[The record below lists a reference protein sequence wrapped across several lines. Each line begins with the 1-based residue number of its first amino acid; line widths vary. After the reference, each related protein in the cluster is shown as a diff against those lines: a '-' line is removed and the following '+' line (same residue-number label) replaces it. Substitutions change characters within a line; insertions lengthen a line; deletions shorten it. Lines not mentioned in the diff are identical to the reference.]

1 MLSFVSHNV
10 GTFHRQTGKPNRG
23 YANGTVWNCRFLIK
37 RQGTM
42 TGDKL
47 KKIQEHIERMVTQ
60 LAREHQTTDE
70 VIWKQMLI
78 DAAYHTG
85 VDNVQIV

>member
-1 MLSFVSHNV
+1 
-10 GTFHRQTGKPNRG
+10 
-23 YANGTVWNCRFLIK
+23 
-37 RQGTM
+37 M
-42 TGDKL
+42 TGDEL
-47 KKIQEHIERMVTQ
+47 KKIQEHIDRMVTH